1 VSVVGAVSVNGMDV
15 DGLMMILMVE
25 KERQWWIGR

>member
-1 VSVVGAVSVNGMDV
+1 VSVVGAISVNGMDV

-25 KERQWWIGR
+25 KERQW